1 MKNDRLPV
9 GNGHGTGMARFANSG
24 APQLFLRSAVYAGG
38 RFRVTMS
45 TAASDRRRV
54 LADLARERQ
63 GGQSSG
69 GLLRRTVIGLL
80 VAALLGLL
88 LAWFLGFFS
97 VPREV
102 LEIRG
107 IVDGEIAELRKV
119 ARNEVPLSYDSP
131 GVGAVFDRVRDL
143 PPDLRR
149 QAGREV
155 GRLFAAREQAEME
168 SYFNLPPER
177 RQAELDR
184 RIKAEEDRRK
194 AREAE
199 RAERERQRPAA
210 SAGQPPAGG
219 PGGAGGPPN
228 GRGRGRSTT
237 EDERNARSKSRID
250 RSSPDERARRTE
262 YRRAIDERRTQLG
275 LPTRGGRW

>member
-1 MKNDRLPV
+1 
-9 GNGHGTGMARFANSG
+9 MATA
-24 APQLFLRSAVYAGG
+24 SA
-38 RFRVTMS
+38 
-45 TAASDRRRV
+45 DRRRA
-54 LADLARERQ
+54 LADLVRERD
-63 GGQSSG
+63 GD
-69 GLLRRTVIGLL
+69 RTSRGILGRTAVGLL
-80 VAALLGLL
+80 VAALLALL
-88 LAWFLGFFS
+88 LMWLFGFFEM
-97 VPREV
+97 PRDV

-107 IVDGEIAELRKV
+107 LVDGQIVELRKV
-119 ARNEVPLSYDSP
+119 ARNEVPLSYESA
-131 GVGAVFDRVRDL
+131 GFSAVFDRVRDL

-155 GRLFAAREQAEME
+155 GRLFAAREQAEMD

-184 RIKAEEDRRK
+184 RIKAEEARRT

-199 RAERERQRPAA
+199 RAKRESQRPAQA
-210 SAGQPPAGG
+210 AGPQSTGGSIG
-219 PGGAGGPPN
+219 PGGPPP
-228 GRGRGRSTT
+228 GSSRGRSTT
-237 EDERNARSKSRID
+237 EDERNARRKTSID

>member
-1 MKNDRLPV
+1 
-9 GNGHGTGMARFANSG
+9 MATF
-24 APQLFLRSAVYAGG
+24 
-38 RFRVTMS
+38 
-45 TAASDRRRV
+45 ASDRRRA
-54 LADLARERQ
+54 LADLVRE
-63 GGQSSG
+63 GGGERSSG
-69 GLLRRTVIGLL
+69 GLLRRTAIGLI
-80 VAALLGLL
+80 VAALLALL
-88 LAWFLGFFS
+88 LAWLCGFFS

-107 IVDGEIAELRKV
+107 LVDGEIVELRKV
-119 ARNEVPLSYDSP
+119 ARNEAPLTYDSAAY
-131 GVGAVFDRVRDL
+131 GAVFDRVRDL

-155 GRLFAAREQAEME
+155 GRLFAAREQAEMD

-184 RIKAEEDRRK
+184 RIKADEDRRK
-194 AREAE
+194 AREAA
-199 RAERERQRPAA
+199 RAERESQRPA
-210 SAGQPPAGG
+210 QPAGPPTAG
-219 PGGAGGPPN
+219 GPGGPPGGAGGPPT